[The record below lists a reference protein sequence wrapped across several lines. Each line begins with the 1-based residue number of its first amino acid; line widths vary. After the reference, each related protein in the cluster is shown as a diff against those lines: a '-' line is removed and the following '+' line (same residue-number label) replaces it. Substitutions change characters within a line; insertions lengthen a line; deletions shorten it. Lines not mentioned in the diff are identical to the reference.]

1 MREVFKL
8 ISLRL
13 VLCLVIQEFKHV
25 SSCDTDIIEY
35 CPMFGYLSV

>member
-1 MREVFKL
+1 MREVFTL

-25 SSCDTDIIEY
+25 SSCDTGFIEY
-35 CPMFGYLSV
+35 CHIIGYLSM